1 METGLAA
8 VGTVFA
14 QVMTWTGDLVT
25 TIVSTPLLLLPVGFY
40 CAYKVMKL
48 AKKFIGA

>member
-1 METGLAA
+1 METGLAS
-8 VGTVFA
+8 VGTVFT
-14 QVMTWTGDLVT
+14 QVMTWVGDVGT

-40 CAYKVMKL
+40 CAYKAVKL

>member
-1 METGLAA
+1 MENALAS
-8 VGTVFA
+8 VDTVFT
-14 QVMTWTGDLVT
+14 QCMGWIGDMVT

-48 AKKFIGA
+48 GKKFIGA

>member
-1 METGLAA
+1 MENGLAA
-8 VGTVFA
+8 VGTVFT
-14 QVMTWTGDLVT
+14 QVMTWIGDIVT

-40 CAYKVMKL
+40 CAYKGIKL